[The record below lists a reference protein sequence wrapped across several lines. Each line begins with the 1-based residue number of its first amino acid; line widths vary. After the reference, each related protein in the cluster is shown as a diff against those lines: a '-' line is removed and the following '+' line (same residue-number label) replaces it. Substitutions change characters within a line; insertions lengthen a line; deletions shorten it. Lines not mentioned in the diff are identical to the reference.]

1 MLNYLPPELLAQIEL
16 ETLNLESESFV
27 DPELRES
34 FSDLLFSVKATAG
47 NEVFI
52 YLLLEHKSAPDPW
65 VSFQL
70 LRYIVQFWE
79 QRRRQGA
86 TKLPMVLPIVFYHGQ
101 EGWHVARRLNALI
114 EPVGMFGLQQYAPDF
129 EYCLRDVSLK
139 GGAEIKGQAKLRT
152 GLELMRYIFSPE
164 LARRLPD
171 IFGNLR
177 ALTPADALEF
187 MRPLLAY
194 ISNAGRK
201 IKKAEVRQVMQQ
213 VFVKDEFNKDALF
226 IQEWMEEGREEGRLD
241 MTLRLIQR
249 RVGEPDEP
257 SLEWIR
263 TLPNQRLN
271 ALFDAAIDFTSL
283 ADLQAWLSDHSTEM
297 PVG

>member
-1 MLNYLPPELLAQIEL
+1 MAEIRTPHDNFFKRLFGDLAVASDFMLNYLPPELLTQIEL
-16 ETLNLESESFV
+16 DTLKIESESFV

-34 FSDLLFSVKATAG
+34 FSDLLFSVKAATG

-65 VSFQL
+65 VAFQL

-86 TKLPMVLPIVFYHGQ
+86 DKLPMVLPIVFYHGQ
-101 EGWHVARRLNALI
+101 EGWQVARHLNALI
-114 EPVGMFGLQQYAPDF
+114 EPADMFGLQQHAPDF
-129 EYCLRDVSLK
+129 EYCLRDVSLR

-164 LARRLPD
+164 LARRLPE
-171 IFGNLR
+171 IFRNLR
-177 ALTPADALEF
+177 ELTTADTLEF

-201 IKKAEVRQVMQQ
+201 IERAEVRQAMQQ
-213 VFVKDEFNKDALF
+213 VFAKDEFNKDALC
-226 IQEWMEEGREEGRLD
+226 
-241 MTLRLIQR
+241 
-249 RVGEPDEP
+249 
-257 SLEWIR
+257 
-263 TLPNQRLN
+263 
-271 ALFDAAIDFTSL
+271 
-283 ADLQAWLSDHSTEM
+283 
-297 PVG
+297 